1 MAGATLLTPV
11 VNYWWPG
18 FPSNLSTKSYYDQ
31 LLPDQ
36 WTLRVGHY
44 LPWLT
49 YWWNTQKYFP
59 SSSVAAHS
67 PDIFKTQDMQLAP
80 RFAGSQEKYR
90 VSIPLYFALNLIEVG
105 EDSRFKFDSLRYSI
119 FIFLVFNRYVCLF
132 FKKKIMGLEIWYF
145 LWLTFRCLFD

>member
-1 MAGATLLTPV
+1 MAGAALLTPV

-36 WTLRVGHY
+36 WTLRVAHY

-67 PDIFKTQDMQLAP
+67 PDIFLTQDRELGP
-80 RFAGSQEKYR
+80 RFAASQEKYR
-90 VSIPLYFALNLIEVG
+90 VSIILYIPLNFMIGTSFQSNWRRRG
-105 EDSRFKFDSLRYSI
+105 FKI
-119 FIFLVFNRYVCLF
+119 
-132 FKKKIMGLEIWYF
+132 
-145 LWLTFRCLFD
+145 